1 MNITL
6 AVVWNVGTYALM
18 LREPFKWKPH
28 KNVSI
33 DAKRRGGLECSSDE
47 ASVMEVER
55 RSPGHPVFIFR
66 STNNPG
72 GTHE

>member
-6 AVVWNVGTYALM
+6 AVVWNVGSWALM

-33 DAKRRGGLECSSDE
+33 NAKLRGGLERSSDE

-55 RSPGHPVFIFR
+55 RPPGHPVFIFR
-66 STNNPG
+66 STNKLG